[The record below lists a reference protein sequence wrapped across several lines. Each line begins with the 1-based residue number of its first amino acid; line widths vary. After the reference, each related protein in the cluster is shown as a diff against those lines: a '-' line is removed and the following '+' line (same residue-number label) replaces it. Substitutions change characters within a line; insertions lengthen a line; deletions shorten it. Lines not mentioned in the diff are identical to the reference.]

1 MTPALC
7 DRVSDLR
14 TVIKLCIL
22 LAIYA
27 PFVAHFFRNL
37 LADLLSPIDKM
48 LF

>member
-27 PFVAHFFRNL
+27 PFVAHFFRNPL
-37 LADLLSPIDKM
+37 TDHLYPIYKV